1 MLTQGATAFADP
13 AVFTDIDASFA
24 KDAIM
29 ELQRMGIVDGV
40 SGDTFAPQTYIARQD
55 FAVLIAKA
63 LQLDVSN
70 PPSTATFRDIPV
82 VHYAFP
88 YVEALVKANI
98 FQGEEEGSF
107 GEGKTLT
114 REQLA
119 VVLARAKQ
127 IRAANNETGPDFAD
141 KDDISEWAKAAV
153 QAVNKTGL
161 MVGDGQQFAPKR
173 PVTRQEMAEVV
184 SRLLH
189 LPAGQEATGLIR
201 SLAGDTVTVDQH
213 TYAVGDSVKGI
224 LNEANRDVLDGAA
237 VTFDTKDN
245 TITKLTSLTLHKS
258 GREPKEAEEEFGGN
272 LVLDGQG
279 NRIEGNLDIQA
290 DFITI
295 RNLQVSGNFRIGDEL
310 KNDFYGKNLYVKGTT
325 VINGGSSHTIVFDNA
340 SLDTVQINK
349 QEVRVEA
356 IGNTTTG
363 DVVVSANATVTAD
376 PGVTIPKLTVTDGA
390 ANVEINANVSSL
402 QLESSQPAVIGGSGN
417 IQSITVSG
425 TAAVTIQTTGTIG
438 KLEVT
443 NKDVQITIPPGV
455 QVQSIVLPDGAA
467 ASDVIANYAAVSGQ
481 IGSVTSASGQ
491 TVSGGSASSGGSSS
505 SHSSKVLLG
514 AVSGFVYYGAANKP
528 LANATV
534 TVRDLTATTGSDGS
548 YELPSVPAG
557 TGLML
562 SVAASGYVPNP
573 YTTTLDVFGGQ
584 TTTVP
589 VIVLGTATNHAPVVA
604 QAIPK
609 QTISLGEEEPV
620 FNLNERFSDED
631 GDILKFTVVSLN
643 TKVVKTEINGSIL
656 KLIPVGAGTASIA
669 ISANDGKGKS
679 VNSTF
684 SVTVTA
690 APVNHDPKVSAAGLA
705 DQTAMA
711 GEPEI
716 SVSLAGSF
724 TDEDGDALS
733 FNAVSSNESSV
744 TAAVYGSVLKL
755 KPLQAGVSSIR
766 VTAEDGK
773 GGKATASFTMTVT
786 SEPPANHAPKV
797 ATAIPVQ
804 SGTEQG
810 SAVEYDLSGTF
821 TDEDGDALTLS
832 AVSSNTSVATV
843 SITGS
848 KVEITLV
855 APGESMV
862 TVKAAD
868 GRGGEVTTSF
878 KMTVQAAN
886 HAPKVAAAIPAQ
898 SGTEQGSAVVYDLSG
913 TFTDEDG
920 DALTLSAVSSNTSVA
935 TVSITG
941 SKLEITPVAPGEST
955 VTVKASDGQGGEV
968 TTSFKVTVKAANHAP
983 KVAAAIP
990 AQSGTEQGSA
1000 VEYDLSGTF
1009 TDEDGDALTLS
1020 AVSSNARVATVS
1032 ITGSKVEIT
1041 PVAPGESTVT
1051 VKASDGQGGE
1061 VTTSFKVTVQAANH
1075 APKVAAAIPAQSGTE
1090 QGSAVEYDLSGTF
1103 TDEDGDALTL
1113 SAVSSNTS
1121 VATVSITGSK
1131 VEITPVAPGES
1142 TVTVKAADG
1151 RGGEVTTSFQMTVQ
1165 AANHAPKVAAAI
1177 PAQSGTEQ
1185 GSAVVYDLS
1194 GTFTDEDGDALT
1206 LSAVSS
1212 NTSVAT
1218 VSITGSKVEITPVAP
1233 GESTVT
1239 VKAADGRGGEVTT
1252 SFQMTVQAANHAPV
1266 IQPIPDQSV
1275 TSGDSPLQLD
1285 ISSYV
1290 QDADGDV
1297 LTITADTKDPSI
1309 ATVTVTGNMLSIS
1322 AKAAGQ
1328 TEITVHADDHRG
1340 GVTAGTIR
1348 LTVTSKSN
1356 QIPVVEAAIYEQ
1368 VLTATVTNSRSF
1380 DLSQL
1385 FYDADEDVLQFTASA
1400 DVPNIAQVTVS
1411 GSMLTLS
1418 PGSTAGSAQVTVT
1431 ANDGNGGVAAY
1442 TFTVRNAPLTAGNA
1456 FVTYTTKQGV
1466 SDFSY
1471 DLSTL
1476 FPGQTQFKVYKGTPD
1491 STFVGPTPLGGKV
1504 VTLANDSMYTWVI
1517 GADGKAAVFKVVV
1530 EPQGAPELFFSQ
1542 YLDGGDGR
1550 IAIELYYK
1558 GDGDP
1563 SHKATGYSVDVY
1575 QWAQGK
1581 MQITSTKIASFSD
1594 RPAEN
1599 GVYAGVPYIFIN
1611 AIFYDYFDLT
1621 NTSYYNNELNLYLND
1636 GNTVAL
1642 VLKKDGQVVDV
1653 LGDPNSHERFMP
1665 NGGTII
1671 RKRGIYTGSKSFSD
1685 QGEWT
1690 SYPKGTYQFF
1700 GAHTI

>member
-1 MLTQGATAFADP
+1 MISITASLLLLTQGATAFADP

-279 NRIEGNLDIQA
+279 NRIEGNLEIQA

-340 SLDTVQINK
+340 SLDTFQINK

-534 TVRDLTATTGSDGS
+534 TVRDLTAATGSDGS

-557 TGLML
+557 TGLTL

-716 SVSLAGSF
+716 SLSLAGSF

-766 VTAEDGK
+766 ITAEDGK

-797 ATAIPVQ
+797 AAAIPAQ

-843 SITGS
+843 KITGT
-848 KVEITLV
+848 KVEITPV

-878 KMTVQAAN
+878 KVTVQAANHAPKVAAAIPAQSGTEQGAAVEYDLSGTFTDEDGDALTLSAVSSNTSVATVNITGSKLVITPVAPGESTVTVKASDGQGGEVTTSFKVTVQAAN

-941 SKLEITPVAPGEST
+941 SKLV
-955 VTVKASDGQGGEV
+955 
-968 TTSFKVTVKAANHAP
+968 
-983 KVAAAIP
+983 
-990 AQSGTEQGSA
+990 
-1000 VEYDLSGTF
+1000 
-1009 TDEDGDALTLS
+1009 
-1020 AVSSNARVATVS
+1020 
-1032 ITGSKVEIT
+1032 
-1041 PVAPGESTVT
+1041 
-1051 VKASDGQGGE
+1051 
-1061 VTTSFKVTVQAANH
+1061 
-1075 APKVAAAIPAQSGTE
+1075 
-1090 QGSAVEYDLSGTF
+1090 
-1103 TDEDGDALTL
+1103 
-1113 SAVSSNTS
+1113 
-1121 VATVSITGSK
+1121 
-1131 VEITPVAPGES
+1131 ITPVAPGES

-1275 TSGDSPLQLD
+1275 TSGGSPLQLD

-1290 QDADGDV
+1290 QDADGDA
-1297 LTITADTKDPSI
+1297 LTITADTKDHSI

-1348 LTVTSKSN
+1348 LTVTSNSN
-1356 QIPVVEAAIYEQ
+1356 HKPVVEAMIYEQ
-1368 VLTATVTNSRSF
+1368 VLTATVTNSRSY

-1385 FYDADEDVLQFTASA
+1385 FSDEDGDVLQFTASA

-1418 PGSTAGSAQVTVT
+1418 AGSVAGSAQVTAT
-1431 ANDGNGGVAAY
+1431 ANDGNGGVATY
-1442 TFTVRNAPLTAGNA
+1442 TFTVRNAPLTASNA

-1530 EPQGAPELFFSQ
+1530 ESQGSPELFFSQ

-1575 QWAQGK
+1575 QWVKKDNK
-1581 MQITSTKIASFSD
+1581 MQVTSAQIASFSSK
-1594 RPAEN
+1594 PAEN
-1599 GVYAGVPYIFIN
+1599 GVFPGVPYIFIN

-1621 NTSYYNNELNLYLND
+1621 NTSYYNDELNLYLND

-1690 SYPKGTYQFF
+1690 SYPKGTYQYI